1 MEGINE
7 RLKNIK
13 AEFEKIENEKTGL
26 IKEIELVRSEN
37 EVLKESVESLEKAH
51 NALLDMLGEL
61 DEEFD
66 REVI

>member
-1 MEGINE
+1 
-7 RLKNIK
+7 
-13 AEFEKIENEKTGL
+13 
-26 IKEIELVRSEN
+26 VRSEN